1 MNLVV
6 RPQNCPFWD
15 WGGGGDLR
23 YIFRFGGQDKISKK
37 VLLFA
42 HGVSKC
48 YMTPGRGDQGQG
60 SVGSAHR
67 PPNNPKC

>member
-15 WGGGGDLR
+15 WKGGDLR

-60 SVGSAHR
+60 VWEVRTA
-67 PPNNPKC
+67 PPSNNRKC